1 MNNPTTND
9 VFDTRDLIEYKE
21 YLESELVDYYNDYLE
36 DHNTN
41 VDEDE
46 QMEEITTFGEVD
58 TALEGFYE
66 RYGEEIEEYEAIEQ
80 CCEELEQYAPDVL
93 YGEAVINEDYFEEYC
108 KELVKD
114 IGYLPDNLAACIE
127 NNIDWEGVA
136 DDLRVDYTE
145 IEYNGNNYLVR

>member
-36 DHNTN
+36 EHNTN
-41 VDEDE
+41 DD
-46 QMEEITTFGEVD
+46 QIEEITTFGEID
-58 TALEGFYE
+58 TDLEGFYE

-80 CCEELEQYAPDVL
+80 FCEELEQYAPDFL
-93 YGEAVINEDYFEEYC
+93 YGETVINEDYFEEYC
-108 KELVKD
+108 KQFVED
-114 IGYLPDNLAACIE
+114 IGYLPDNLPAFIE